1 MPMLIAYA
9 DVMEQERRGLR
20 LPFDARAEFARE
32 GSPGKSVIARVTDL
46 SLNGCFIQTPFPS
59 PLNGL
64 IMVKIFQEG
73 VYFEG
78 KARVVHVQE
87 ASGMG
92 VSFREVKPHCQSVL
106 QKWILSAM
114 RSQPRESAP
123 LD

>member
-1 MPMLIAYA
+1 
-9 DVMEQERRGLR
+9 MEQDRRGLR
-20 LPFDARAEFARE
+20 LPFDARAEVAPE
-32 GSPGKSVIARVTDL
+32 GSPGKMVVARITDL
-46 SLNGCFIQTPFPS
+46 SLNGCFIKTPFPS
-59 PLNGL
+59 PLNAL
-64 IMVKIFQEG
+64 IVVKIFEEG

-106 QKWILSAM
+106 QKWILFAM
-114 RSQPRESAP
+114 RSQPSESAS

>member
-1 MPMLIAYA
+1 MQ
-9 DVMEQERRGLR
+9 QERRVLR
-20 LPFDARAEFARE
+20 LPFDARAEIARE
-32 GSPGKSVIARVTDL
+32 ESPSKWLVAKVTDL

-59 PLNGL
+59 PLNAL
-64 IMVKIFQEG
+64 ILVKIFHEDA
-73 VYFEG
+73 YFEG

-114 RSQPRESAP
+114 RSKPSEPDSRQ
-123 LD
+123 

>member
-1 MPMLIAYA
+1 MDYA
-9 DVMEQERRGLR
+9 DVMEQDRRGLR

-32 GSPGKSVIARVTDL
+32 ESPGKSVIARVTDL

-59 PLNGL
+59 LLNAL
-64 IMVKIFQEG
+64 IVIKIFQEG
-73 VYFEG
+73 AYFEG
-78 KARVVHVQE
+78 KARVVHVQ

-114 RSQPRESAP
+114 RSQPRKSDSP
-123 LD
+123 SP